1 MHRFFISEDC
11 FTGVVVVIPR
21 PLVHRLRHVLRMR
34 AGDHII
40 VLDNSGWEY
49 EVELRMAGAGR
60 LEGVVVNKSPAAGE
74 PQTRITL
81 YQALL
86 KGSKF
91 ETVMQKCTEVGVTA
105 FVPLVCER
113 CVAAEPAKNR
123 ASRWQRIVIEAA
135 QQSRRGRIPVLY
147 PVTRFKEACKSAA
160 GIAFM
165 PWEGEVERGIGDV
178 LRRSPKA
185 GSAQEVSIFVGPEGG
200 FTASEV
206 EFARGCGI
214 DMVSLGNRIL
224 RAETAGLVASAITLY
239 AFCELDGGYKVK
251 GD

>member
-11 FTGVVVVIPR
+11 FTEGLVVIPR
-21 PLVHRLRHVLRMR
+21 PLVHRLRHVLRMK
-34 AGDHII
+34 AGGHII

-49 EVELRMAGAGR
+49 EVELRTVGAGR
-60 LEGVVVNKSPAAGE
+60 LEGVVVNRYTAAGE

-91 ETVMQKCTEVGVTA
+91 ETVMQKCTEVGVTG
-105 FVPLVCER
+105 FGPLICER
-113 CVAAEPAKNR
+113 CVADEPARNR
-123 ASRWQRIVIEAA
+123 VSRWQRIIIEAA
-135 QQSRRGRIPVLY
+135 QQSGRGRIPVLY
-147 PVTRFKEACKSAA
+147 PVTRFREACKSAA
-160 GIAFM
+160 GIAFI

-200 FTASEV
+200 FSASEV
-206 EFARGCGI
+206 EFAQDCGI
-214 DMVSLGNRIL
+214 ETVSLGYRVL
-224 RAETAGLVASAITLY
+224 RSETAGLVASAVTLY
-239 AFCELDGGYKVK
+239 EFGELDVGF
-251 GD
+251 

>member
-11 FTGVVVVIPR
+11 LTESVVAIPSR
-21 PLVHRLRHVLRMR
+21 LVHRLRHVLRMK
-34 AGDHII
+34 AGDRIV

-60 LEGVVVNKSPAAGE
+60 LEGVVIGKSPAAGE

-91 ETVMQKCTEVGVTA
+91 ETVVQKCTEVGATA
-105 FVPLVCER
+105 FVPLICER
-113 CVAAEPAKNR
+113 CVAEEPAGNR
-123 ASRWQRIVIEAA
+123 VSRWQKIILEAA

-147 PVTRFKEACKSAA
+147 PVSRFKEACESAA

-178 LRRSPKA
+178 LRRSPEV

-200 FTASEV
+200 FSASEV
-206 EFARGCGI
+206 EFALGCGI
-214 DMVSLGNRIL
+214 KTVSLGDRIL
-224 RAETAGLVASAITLY
+224 RAETAGLVASAVTLY
-239 AFCELDGGYKVK
+239 EFGELEGGYKVK